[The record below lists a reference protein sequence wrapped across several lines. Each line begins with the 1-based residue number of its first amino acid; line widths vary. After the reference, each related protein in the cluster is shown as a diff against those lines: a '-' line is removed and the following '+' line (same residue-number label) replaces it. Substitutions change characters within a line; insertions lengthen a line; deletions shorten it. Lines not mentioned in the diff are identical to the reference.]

1 MTKLFEKINKWVI
14 VGIAGLFGL
23 LRLIGGIILVSKNT
37 VENHAGTASLFS
49 GLVIA
54 AIAGLLIYFLIRD
67 KKKEA
72 TIVGIVLAGSLVV
85 SALTT
90 AVSEWSMAYSLDRQL
105 KEFGEWMSSEDKK
118 DLSTAISYYV
128 VYGIATLTMFVG
140 AVAYMTPKLTQ
151 KVPQKVVS
159 LVALISFAAAFV
171 LFLVASI
178 IYGNCEML
186 KHATESAANTIL
198 NIASMVEAVLLLV
211 LMNKD
216 F

>member
-14 VGIAGLFGL
+14 VGIAGVYGL

-105 KEFGEWMSSEDKK
+105 KEFGEWMSSENKK
-118 DLSTAISYYV
+118 ELSTAISYYV

-171 LFLVASI
+171 LFLVATI

-186 KHATESAANTIL
+186 KHATESVANTIL